1 MHHRTTLA
9 ILALLSTWCR
19 APASAAPP
27 QDLSSDVANT
37 LTHIGISVPVL
48 ATISLVAFGD
58 EKQEQ
63 VGRQA
68 GDALLATSAAT
79 WLLKEISNQPR
90 PCDPQAEKG
99 FPSGHASVNFAFAR
113 CVAEEYEDWGKLA
126 YVWAAGVSWSRVRRD
141 AHSVAQVV
149 AGAALGWWV
158 ADRSIHSD
166 GGLLAGLI
174 AKETPLA
181 LSSRP
186 IAMEGL
192 STACLDLWQASW

>member
-1 MHHRTTLA
+1 MRLITLA
-9 ILALLSTWCR
+9 SVLIVSVTLGTSGAVS
-19 APASAAPP
+19 APP

-48 ATISLVAFGD
+48 ATISLVAFGND
-58 EKQEQ
+58 KQER

-68 GDALLATSAAT
+68 CDALLATSTAT
-79 WLLKEISNQPR
+79 WLLKEITNEPR
-90 PCDPQAEKG
+90 PCDPQAERG
-99 FPSGHASVNFAFAR
+99 FPSGHASINFAFAR
-113 CVAEEYEDWGKLA
+113 CVTQEYEDWGKLA

-192 STACLDLWQASW
+192 NTARLDVWQTSW